1 MEQNNI
7 NFFRSISGRITIQ
20 VLLVCAMVFLFS
32 FIIFFEI
39 SVKKVENET
48 VLHAHSELS
57 STISKIENILLSLEV
72 AVQNTSFQVEEHLKN
87 PESLYEIT
95 QKLVS
100 ANYFISGSAI
110 AFEPYYFKDK
120 GEYFSPYSYMDSEGK
135 IQTIQMGGFDY
146 VLTTVTLTDVF
157 ALMKRDRS
165 LTVIRSCISTRAI
178 SRSMASL

>member
-146 VLTTVTLTDVF
+146 DYHHMDWYLIPKLLGKPYWSEPYYDAGGGEMMMTT
-157 ALMKRDRS
+157 
-165 LTVIRSCISTRAI
+165 
-178 SRSMASL
+178 